1 VIHRV
6 VRTTALA
13 ALLVPLPAALTAQ
26 NPPPTQAQAGVQ
38 AQAPL
43 PPLPPNGWRID
54 RAHSGVTFRVR
65 HLGISW
71 VNGVF
76 NDWTAELVYDPAH
89 PENASVTARIQVT
102 SISTSNERRD
112 NDLRSGRFFAADSFP
127 ELSFTSRSVQ
137 RAGEGRL
144 RITGDLTMHGVTRPV
159 TLDVEASAVQSGQ
172 RGRRV
177 AFTATVTVDRKEWG
191 MTFSP
196 LAEGIRTAGD
206 EVRITIDLE
215 AVQPVAPAGS

>member
-1 VIHRV
+1 MIPRV

-13 ALLVPLPAALTAQ
+13 ALLIPAALAAQ
-26 NPPPTQAQAGVQ
+26 NPPAAQAQAGAQ

-43 PPLPPNGWRID
+43 PPHGWRID

-76 NDWTAELVYDPAH
+76 NDWTAELVYDPAN
-89 PENASVTARIQVT
+89 PETASVTARIQVT
-102 SISTSNERRD
+102 SINTNNERRD

-127 ELSFTSRSVQ
+127 EMTFTSRSVQ

-144 RITGDLTMHGVTRPV
+144 RVAGDLTMHGVTRPV
-159 TLDVEASAVQSGQ
+159 TLDVETSALQSGQ
-172 RGRRV
+172 RGRRI
-177 AFTATVTVDRKEWG
+177 AFTATTTVDRKEWG
-191 MTFSP
+191 MMFSP
-196 LAEGIRTAGD
+196 LAEGIRSAGD
-206 EVRITIDLE
+206 EVRITIDIE
-215 AVQPVAPAGS
+215 AVQPNPTGG